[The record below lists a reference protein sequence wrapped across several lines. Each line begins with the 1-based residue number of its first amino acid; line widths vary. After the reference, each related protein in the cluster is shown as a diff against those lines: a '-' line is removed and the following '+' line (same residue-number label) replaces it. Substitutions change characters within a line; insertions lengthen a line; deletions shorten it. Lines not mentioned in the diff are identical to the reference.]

1 MTYYHNNFKVAI
13 RTKQTNLDHSES
25 KRVRVP
31 DRGGDSQK
39 VVGEGMTSHDSMFI
53 ESRDDIARILP
64 GNGSDSK
71 VESTSESEPFA
82 ASVRGYYRRLN

>member
-1 MTYYHNNFKVAI
+1 
-13 RTKQTNLDHSES
+13 
-25 KRVRVP
+25 
-31 DRGGDSQK
+31 